1 MQRKPGPGGFARDR
15 HALRSVSLATPKPRL
30 RGVVHQWAFFVAL
43 PAGLLLVLLA
53 PTGRAALAAG
63 VYAFGLCALL
73 GASALYHRGTWSA
86 KVATWLR
93 RLDHS
98 MICVLIAGTY
108 TPFSLLVLEGTFAT
122 VLLIV
127 VWSGALAGV
136 LFSLLWIDAP
146 SWVVA
151 AIYLALG
158 WVAVAPFPTLA
169 RELGPAAS
177 VLLAVGGLLYT
188 VGAVIYARR
197 RPDPIPAV
205 FGFHEVFHVLV
216 VAAALLHYIAIAV
229 FVVPS
234 A

>member
-1 MQRKPGPGGFARDR
+1 MLSA
-15 HALRSVSLATPKPRL
+15 SVSIGKPRL
-30 RGVVHQWAFFVAL
+30 RGVIHQWAFFVAL

-73 GASALYHRGTWSA
+73 GASALYHRGAWSA
-86 KVATWLR
+86 KAATWLR

-122 VLLIV
+122 VLLVV
-127 VWSGALAGV
+127 VWTGALAGV

-146 SWVVA
+146 PWAVA
-151 AIYLALG
+151 AVYLALG
-158 WVAVAPFPTLA
+158 WVAVAAFPTLA

-177 VLLAVGGLLYT
+177 ILLAVGGLLYT
-188 VGAVIYARR
+188 VGAVVYARR

-229 FVVPS
+229 FVLP
-234 A
+234 AA

>member
-1 MQRKPGPGGFARDR
+1 M
-15 HALRSVSLATPKPRL
+15 LTTSLPIIGKPRL

-73 GASALYHRGTWSA
+73 GASALYHRGSWSLP
-86 KVATWLR
+86 VATWLR

-122 VLLIV
+122 VVLIL

-146 SWVVA
+146 SWAVA
-151 AIYLALG
+151 AIYLTLG
-158 WVAVAPFPTLA
+158 WVAAAAFPSLA
-169 RELGPAAS
+169 RELEPVAS
-177 VLLAVGGLLYT
+177 SLLAVGGLLYT
-188 VGAVIYARR
+188 VGAVVYARR

-216 VAAALLHYIAIAV
+216 VVAALLHYVAIAA

>member
-1 MQRKPGPGGFARDR
+1 MRDR
-15 HALRSVSLATPKPRL
+15 HVVHSLPLQLPKPRL

-63 VYAFGLCALL
+63 IYAFGLCALL

-86 KVATWLR
+86 SVATWLR

-108 TPFSLLVLEGTFAT
+108 TPFSLLVLEGTFAVV
-122 VLLIV
+122 VLVV

-136 LFSLLWIDAP
+136 LFSLFWIDAP
-146 SWVVA
+146 SWSVA
-151 AIYLALG
+151 AIYLTLG
-158 WVAVAPFPTLA
+158 WVAVAAFPTLA
-169 RELGPAAS
+169 RELGP
-177 VLLAVGGLLYT
+177 VPFGLLAVGGVLYT

-197 RPDPIPAV
+197 KPDPIPAV

-216 VAAALLHYIAIAV
+216 VAAALLHYIAIAA